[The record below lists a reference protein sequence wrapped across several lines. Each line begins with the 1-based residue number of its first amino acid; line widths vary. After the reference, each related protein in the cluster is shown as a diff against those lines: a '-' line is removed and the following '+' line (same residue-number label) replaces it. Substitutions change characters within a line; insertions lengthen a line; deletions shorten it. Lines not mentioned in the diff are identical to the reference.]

1 MNRRKLISAVQ
12 GICNAKGYEFRVL
25 DSSALSAQSPSMPAA
40 VLIEPKFQKIEGRK
54 HGKITYRIVLYLFEN
69 GARLAPETVSEKIVQ
84 MENNMLEMFMQ
95 LSESEPIAVV
105 DNLQMEHALQSKL
118 GRAEIAL
125 KATADV
131 VVIF

>member
-125 KATADV
+125 KSTADV

>member
-40 VLIEPKFQKIEGRK
+40 VLIEPKFQSIEGRK
-54 HGKITYRIVLYLFEN
+54 HGKITYRTTLYLFES
-69 GARLAPETVSEKIVQ
+69 GARSMPEEVSEKIAQ
-84 MENNMLEMFMQ
+84 MERQMLDIFMQ
-95 LSESEPIAVV
+95 LSESEYVAVV
-105 DNLQMEHALQSKL
+105 DNLQMEPALHSRL
-118 GRAEIAL
+118 GRAEIGL
-125 KATADV
+125 KAVADV

>member
-105 DNLQMEHALQSKL
+105 DNLQMEPALHSRL
-118 GRAEIAL
+118 GRAEIGL
-125 KATADV
+125 KAVADV